1 MKREKEK
8 KKLGIFDIDGTI
20 FRKNLH
26 FELINE
32 LSWMKI
38 FPKTV
43 RSELTEVYQGW
54 LTHEGTYEDYR
65 KALVRL
71 YAEHI
76 KGCAEEDVLRASRIV
91 IPFHARRTY
100 IFAESL
106 IKKLRQEK
114 YHLLAISGSPSEVV
128 EEYNSHYLK
137 FDRAIG
143 SVYAVNAEGRY
154 TGVASF
160 EPSKNKAEVVK
171 SYIEEHGLTLEGSYG
186 VGDTESDISFLKIVE
201 NPIAFNPNQN
211 LKKVA
216 ETEGWKIVIEN
227 KDVIYEIDPE
237 YYKEPRTFLE

>member
-1 MKREKEK
+1 MKAPNK
-8 KKLGIFDIDGTI
+8 KRLAIFDIDGTI

-43 RSELTEVYQGW
+43 RSELTAVYQGW

-71 YAEHI
+71 YSEHI
-76 KGCAEEDVLRASRIV
+76 KGCLEEDVLRASRIV
-91 IPFHARRTY
+91 VPFHARRTY
-100 IFAESL
+100 LFAEAL
-106 IKKLRQEK
+106 IKKLREEN

-128 EEYNSHYLK
+128 EEYNNHYLK

-143 SVYAVNAEGRY
+143 SVYAVNTEGRY
-154 TGVASF
+154 TGIASF
-160 EPSKNKAEVVK
+160 EPSRNKAEVVK
-171 SYIEEHGLTLEGSYG
+171 NYITEQDLVLEGSYG
-186 VGDTESDISFLKIVE
+186 VGDTESDSSFLKIVE

-216 ETEGWKIVIEN
+216 EAEGWKIVIEN

-237 YYKEPRTFLE
+237 HYREPSFL

>member
-1 MKREKEK
+1 MKVPNK
-8 KKLGIFDIDGTI
+8 KRLAIFDIDGTI

-38 FPKTV
+38 FPKSV

-76 KGCAEEDVLRASRIV
+76 KGCSEEDVLRASRIV
-91 IPFHARRTY
+91 VPFHARRTY
-100 IFAESL
+100 LFAEAL
-106 IKKLRQEK
+106 IKKLRAEN

-143 SVYAVNAEGRY
+143 SVYAVDTAGRY

-160 EPSKNKAEVVK
+160 EPSRNKAEVVRN
-171 SYIEEHGLTLEGSYG
+171 YIAEKNLVLEDSYG

-211 LKKVA
+211 LKKTA
-216 ETEGWKIVIEN
+216 EAEGWKIVIEN

-237 YYKEPRTFLE
+237 HYREPDFI

>member
-1 MKREKEK
+1 MIK
-8 KKLGIFDIDGTI
+8 KKKKRIAIFDIDGTI

-38 FPKTV
+38 FPKNV
-43 RSELTEVYQGW
+43 RQQLTEVYSGW

-71 YAEHI
+71 YSEHLR
-76 KGCAEEDVLRASRIV
+76 GCLREDVLRASRIV
-91 IPFHARRTY
+91 VPFHARRTY
-100 IFAESL
+100 IFAEGL
-106 IKKLRQEK
+106 ISKLRLEN

-143 SVYAVNAEGRY
+143 SVYAVDKDGRY
-154 TGVASF
+154 SGLASF
-160 EPSKNKAEVVK
+160 EPSKNKGKTVRE
-171 SYIEEHGLTLEGSYG
+171 YIKKHNLTLEGSYG
-186 VGDTESDISFLKIVE
+186 IGDTESDVSFLAIVE

-211 LKKVA
+211 LKAAA
-216 ETEGWKIVIEN
+216 EREGWKIVIEN
-227 KDVIYEIDPE
+227 KDVVYEIDPKC
-237 YYKEPRTFLE
+237 YREPQFSEL